1 MRPIRNNRVFGGE
14 PVLGIAKESDR
25 RAFLRMAGLV
35 GVGATLV
42 AGGLG
47 SGIASAATKV
57 AMATGDKGDLDIL
70 NYALTLEYLESDFYA
85 TGLKKN
91 LVSAREL
98 ELITEIADHE
108 SAHVTS
114 VTALIKQ
121 LGGTPVE
128 KPTIKYPDD
137 TFASKANFLKAASTF
152 EEVGVTAYHGQ
163 VGLIKSGDVL
173 GAAASIAGVE
183 SRHAAVLAT
192 LIGGNAFPSPIEK
205 QRTKEEVLAIV
216 KPYIS

>member
-1 MRPIRNNRVFGGE
+1 M
-14 PVLGIAKESDR
+14 LGIAKESDR

-42 AGGLG
+42 ASGVG
-47 SGIASAATKV
+47 SGIASAAAV
-57 AMATGDKGDLDIL
+57 PAAGDAGDLEIL

-85 TGLKKN
+85 TGLKKGF
-91 LVSAREL
+91 VSGREM

-108 SAHVTS
+108 SAHVTA

-121 LGGTPVE
+121 LGGTPVS
-128 KPTIKYPDD
+128 KPTIKYPDA
-137 TFASKANFLKAASTF
+137 TFSDKMGFLKAASTF

-173 GAAASIAGVE
+173 G
-183 SRHAAVLAT
+183 
-192 LIGGNAFPSPIEK
+192 
-205 QRTKEEVLAIV
+205 
-216 KPYIS
+216 

>member
-1 MRPIRNNRVFGGE
+1 MRPIKNNRVFGGE

-25 RAFLRMAGLV
+25 RNFLRMAGLV

-42 AGGLG
+42 ASGVG

-57 AMATGDKGDLDIL
+57 SMAAGDQGDLDIL

-85 TGLKKN
+85 MGLQNKLVTG
-91 LVSAREL
+91 REM
-98 ELITEIADHE
+98 ELITEISDHE
-108 SAHVTS
+108 SAHVTA

-121 LGGTPVE
+121 LGGTPVT
-128 KPTIKYPDD
+128 KPTIKYPAD
-137 TFASKANFLKAASTF
+137 TFSSKASFLKSASTF

-163 VGLIKSGDVL
+163 VGLITSGDVL

-192 LIGGNAFPSPIEK
+192 LTGGNAFPAPIEK
-205 QRTKEEVLAIV
+205 QRTKDEVLAIV
-216 KPYIS
+216 KPYLP

>member
-1 MRPIRNNRVFGGE
+1 MRSFRNDRVFGGK
-14 PVLGIAKESDR
+14 PVLGIATETDR

-47 SGIASAATKV
+47 SVVTSAIAAPAA
-57 AMATGDKGDLDIL
+57 GDAGDLEIL
-70 NYALTLEYLESDFYA
+70 NYALTLEYLESDFYT
-85 TGLKKN
+85 TGLAKK
-91 LVSAREL
+91 LVSGREL

-108 SAHVTS
+108 SAHVTA

-121 LGGTPVE
+121 LGGTPVA
-128 KPTIKYPDD
+128 KPAIKYPDE
-137 TFASKANFLKAASTF
+137 TFKDKAGFLKAASTF

-183 SRHAAVLAT
+183 SRHAAVLAS
-192 LIGGNAFPSPIEK
+192 LMGGAPFPAPIEK
-205 QRTKEEVLAIV
+205 QRTKDEVLAIV
-216 KPYIS
+216 KPFLS